1 MVRKRAPCILAY
13 AGLAGVG
20 DEVGVVGREN
30 GIASVESGKH
40 QRLRAGGLQNA
51 RMALRLTDSAKPLR
65 DESNLSIVSHVL
77 IHQSDSSG
85 GPIPFSM
92 GYKLPCS

>member
-30 GIASVESGKH
+30 GIASVGAVNISGYVQADCKM
-40 QRLRAGGLQNA
+40 R
-51 RMALRLTDSAKPLR
+51 
-65 DESNLSIVSHVL
+65 E
-77 IHQSDSSG
+77 
-85 GPIPFSM
+85 
-92 GYKLPCS
+92 